1 MSGSGKKSA
10 KFDKYE
16 NKSEIMQYKPAADSS
31 IPSKRKKLDEDDEEE
46 EVGSKVC
53 HLFGYQYKL
62 FSSARL

>member
-46 EVGSKVC
+46 EVG
-53 HLFGYQYKL
+53 
-62 FSSARL
+62 